1 MQKIKIQKKSAKINC
16 TYRNDPVTQKN
27 FVKMCKEK
35 GLMYSNVIQQLT
47 ERVVNGE
54 IQIE

>member
-16 TYRNDPVTQKN
+16 TYRNDPVIQKN